1 MAEIKKI
8 STELQLL
15 DKFLDTSGDAGT
27 SGQVLT
33 STGTGIN
40 WVSGGSLPGG
50 PYLPLAGGT
59 MANTNLVT
67 NMNADLLD
75 GQQGSY
81 YVNTSTAQSI
91 AGVKSFSGKIG
102 ADGGIDGLTQA
113 NGGITGS
120 NYDITGVN
128 QLVISDPGEGIVFTG
143 TATMYLNAVD
153 DATDSILKLTNATQL
168 NLNSTARITSLVDPS
183 GAQDAA
189 TKNYV
194 DTEIGN
200 IPSGLAFEGNWNA
213 STDTPTLAG
222 TTQDNGKFW
231 IVSVAGSTNLSG
243 ITDWAVGDWAIYVDN
258 GAGTDAWQKVDNSSS
273 LAGQGAAGKVT
284 FWSSTSNVSFN
295 TNFSYDGTYLTA
307 PRMRVGDGTDGYFY
321 SDLAGRTAFAS
332 GDFYI
337 QSSVNNYYN
346 YATNIY
352 LGDTTGD
359 SVLFR
364 GSTITGTNW
373 GITPAGL
380 ITAAS
385 GFTTVSGKGYSIG
398 SSRIVYYDGTTYL
411 GNIDNQG
418 SGSTVIRSAGNNT
431 LTLDTS
437 NNANFAGDLTVSGG
451 DITLGGTGRIQGVD
465 TVSASTDAAN
475 KAYVDAHGG
484 GLGPFLPIANPTF
497 TGTLSGPAATITTVT
512 GALVGNATTATTAS
526 NANLLDNLDS
536 TQFLRSDAADV
547 STQRI
552 TFTANDTNNWDT
564 IATASGS
571 QGGIEI
577 FNNGAGNDAF
587 MAFHAGN
594 DYAFYFGID
603 ADNNQLSVGGWSMGA
618 NKYKVWNESNDG
630 AGSGLDADLLDGQQ
644 GSYYLAYANFTGTPT
659 IPSVGNGTLTMTT
672 STGLDGDATF
682 TANQSGNSTFAVTLD
697 LTEISLGAGLDS
709 TATGLTLDL
718 SEFTDMTAGMTA
730 TDEFIVLDSGEE
742 RRKAAGEIGLSIFNN
757 DAGFIT
763 SSSIPSVGNGTL
775 TVQGTTGLA
784 GSGTF
789 TANQSGNTTITL
801 TNSAPN
807 IVQTT
812 VSGNAGSATVLQTAR
827 TIAGVSFNG
836 SADISLNNNAIT
848 NGAGY
853 ITSASLPTVG
863 NGQINGATSGLGLS
877 GSMSATANQSGN
889 TTFTV
894 TSNATTAAT
903 ASTIAYRDG
912 SADINVRLLRAN
924 YANQSTISGA
934 MAFRVNNSTDN
945 YTRYCSDP
953 AAIRTWLGAGTSS
966 TAGTVTSVTAGSGMT
981 QTGTST
987 VNPTLNVIGGTGI
1000 TANADDVAITY
1011 VGSGN
1016 AILAATDSSGTTMST
1031 GAKIWFSDDGTIA
1044 QANVSDLPFTNTAG
1058 TVTGVGGTAPIVSS
1072 GGTVPAISIT
1082 AATTGAAGSMSAT
1095 DKAKLDGIA
1104 AGAQVNVGTNI
1115 AQGTRTTTTVPVTS
1129 STGTNATLAAATTSL
1144 AGVMTSADK
1153 TKLNGI
1159 AAGANTGT
1167 VTSVGGTGTV
1177 SGLTLTG
1184 TVTSSG
1190 NLTLG
1195 GTLTLTSG
1203 NITTGLGFTPYN
1215 ATNPAGYTTNTGTV
1229 TGTGTTNYVSKFT
1242 SASDI
1247 ENSVIYDDGTNV
1259 GINTTTPQQLL
1270 QVLGTTEGYI
1280 MVQGAS
1286 DSGKAGIYF
1295 KKEDTTGTMNRTK
1308 GLILFHSNVGSG
1320 WGRGHLGFC
1329 LNSADSN
1336 AQASIFDEKFRMV
1349 DNGDFLADGDV
1360 VAYSTTIS
1368 DARYKTNIQPIES
1381 ALDKV
1386 NKMRGVSFDWT
1397 AVRSGR
1403 EFGVIAQEI
1412 EQIAPE
1418 LVSEKELL
1426 NGDTMKTVSYTSL
1439 VPFLIESIKELT
1451 AKVEALETKINQQ

>member
-194 DTEIGN
+194 DTKVASVGGSTTIASTGGTTPAISAITGAVN
-200 IPSGLAFEGNWNA
+200 SGSSILATGAQIQTAINTALLGVLSYQGTWNA
-213 STDTPTLAG
+213 STNSPTLASG
-222 TTQDNGKFW
+222 TGTPGYYY
-231 IVSVAGSTNLSG
+231 IVSVAGSTNLDG
-243 ITDWAVGDWAIYVDN
+243 ITDWAVGDWAVFSDL
-258 GAGTDAWQKVDNSSS
+258 ATDAWQKIDNTQVGNVTGSGAAGRVAYWNSSS
-273 LAGQGAAGKVT
+273 NITSDADLT
-284 FWSSTSNVSFN
+284 F
-295 TNFSYDGTYLTA
+295 DGTSLT
-307 PRMRVGDGTDGYFY
+307 VG
-321 SDLAGRTAFAS
+321 
-332 GDFYI
+332 
-337 QSSVNNYYN
+337 
-346 YATNIY
+346 
-352 LGDTTGD
+352 
-359 SVLFR
+359 
-364 GSTITGTNW
+364 
-373 GITPAGL
+373 
-380 ITAAS
+380 
-385 GFTTVSGKGYSIG
+385 
-398 SSRIVYYDGTTYL
+398 
-411 GNIDNQG
+411 
-418 SGSTVIRSAGNNT
+418 
-431 LTLDTS
+431 
-437 NNANFAGDLTVSGG
+437 GDLTVSGG
-451 DITLGGTGRIQGVD
+451 DIILGGTGRIQGVD
-465 TVSASTDAAN
+465 TVSATTDAAN
-475 KAYVDAHGG
+475 KLYVDDKTWNWNDITTGTPPTFNQNTTGSAATLTTARTLTIGATGKTFNGSANVSWTLAEIGAQAAGSYVTANAAITGATKAKITYDAKGLVTAGADLASADIPNNAANTSGNAATATLAANSTLAG
-484 GLGPFLPIANPTF
+484 GLAIGTGVNNSANQIVRTDGNGYAQF
-497 TGTLSGPAATITTVT
+497 GWINSVSGATTSTITRI
-512 GALVGNATTATTAS
+512 TAS
-526 NANLLDNLDS
+526 NDAYLRYVTPATFRSQIIDPYYAPIVTGGYLPLAGGTMANTNL
-536 TQFLRSDAADV
+536 V
-547 STQRI
+547 
-552 TFTANDTNNWDT
+552 TNMN
-564 IATASGS
+564 
-571 QGGIEI
+571 
-577 FNNGAGNDAF
+577 
-587 MAFHAGN
+587 
-594 DYAFYFGID
+594 
-603 ADNNQLSVGGWSMGA
+603 
-618 NKYKVWNESNDG
+618 
-630 AGSGLDADLLDGQQ
+630 ADLLDGQQ